1 MSTKYK
7 SVEEIKEIIDN
18 YNELKEYCEKYVKN
32 EWNSCGVNDV
42 DYENGNICINYDY
55 ACCGEYDDETKIFP
69 IEWLLLSYEEYIKA
83 YVEKKQKEKEEAIK
97 RKEAEKKAEEEK
109 KLQEER
115 TEYER
120 LKAKFEK

>member
-18 YNELKEYCEKYVKN
+18 YNELKEYCEKYVEN
-32 EWNSCGVNDV
+32 EWNSGVIDV
-42 DYENGNICINYDY
+42 DYENGNIRIDYDY
-55 ACCGEYDDETKIFP
+55 VCCGQDDCGTKIFP
-69 IEWLLLSYEEYIKA
+69 IEWLLFSYEEYIKA
-83 YVEKKQKEKEEAIK
+83 KKEKEQKDKEEVIK

-115 TEYER
+115 AEYER